1 MTTKV
6 TGSVLANTAITPGTY
21 GGATQIPVFTVDQ
34 QGRATYAANSA
45 VSGISVATTQL
56 TGTFPSSSITG
67 LATSATT
74 DTTNAGNITSGTLPA
89 ARIPSTTVSAG
100 NYGGTT
106 QIPVVTID
114 AAGRATYAANV
125 AISGISIATSQ
136 LSGTISSA
144 QLASGAAVTNIGFT
158 PYNATNPSGYIT
170 GITSGNVTTALGFT
184 PYNAT
189 NPSGYI
195 TGITSG
201 NVTTALGFT
210 PYNATNPSG
219 YLTGSTGV
227 TSAVAGNGVAVSG
240 ATGAVTFSASCPT
253 AGSVGSYCCIYL
265 PGTSG
270 TFTPTFGSNYSA
282 GTGNQQVQ
290 TGSVYNNTDS
300 ILQQN
305 FSGGLSGTW
314 KYLGNTTQVS
324 TSGTNTGG
332 VVALGC
338 RVA

>member
-6 TGSVLANTAITPGTY
+6 TASVLANTAITPGTY
-21 GGATQIPVFTVDQ
+21 GGATQIPVVTIDQ

-45 VSGISVATTQL
+45 VSAISIASSQV
-56 TGTFPSSSITG
+56 TGTFASGSITG
-67 LATSATT
+67 LAASATT
-74 DTTNAGNITSGTLPA
+74 DTTSATNITSGTLPA
-89 ARIPSTTVSAG
+89 ARLPSTTVSAG

-144 QLASGAAVTNIGFT
+144 QLASGAAVTNI
-158 PYNATNPSGYIT
+158 
-170 GITSGNVTTALGFT
+170 GFT

>member
-189 NPSGYI
+189 NPSGY
-195 TGITSG
+195 
-201 NVTTALGFT
+201 
-210 PYNATNPSG
+210 
-219 YLTGSTGV
+219 LTGSTGV

>member
-45 VSGISVATTQL
+45 ISGISVATTQL

-89 ARIPSTTVSAG
+89 ARLPSTTVSAG

-114 AAGRATYAANV
+114 STGRATYAANV

-144 QLASGAAVTNIGFT
+144 QLASGAAVTN
-158 PYNATNPSGYIT
+158 
-170 GITSGNVTTALGFT
+170 LGFT
-184 PYNAT
+184 PYNST

-227 TSAVAGNGVAVSG
+227 SSIVAGTGISISGATGAVTITNTASGGVTSAVAGNGVAVS
-240 ATGAVTFSASCPT
+240 ASTGAVTFSASCPSFN
-253 AGSVGSYCCIYL
+253 SVGSYVFIQG
-265 PGTSG
+265 GTLG
-270 TFTPTFGSNYSA
+270 LTTTFNSGSNYA
-282 GTGNQQVQ
+282 AGGGTGQLA
-290 TGSVYNNTDS
+290 TSMLFWDGSAMQYVGLNT
-300 ILQQN
+300 I
-305 FSGGLSGTW
+305 SGTW
-314 KYLGNTTQVS
+314 KWMNSSISDGNIHLGI
-324 TSGTNTGG
+324 
-332 VVALGC
+332 GC

>member
-1 MTTKV
+1 MTTRV
-6 TGSVLANTAITPGTY
+6 TSSVLANTAVTAGTY

-89 ARIPSTTVSAG
+89 ARLPSTTVSAG

-144 QLASGAAVTNIGFT
+144 QLAAGAAVTNIGFT
-158 PYNATNPSGYIT
+158 PYNSTNPSGYTSIPT
-170 GITSGNVTTALGFT
+170 GVVHMWPTAS
-184 PYNAT
+184 A
-189 NPSGYI
+189 
-195 TGITSG
+195 
-201 NVTTALGFT
+201 
-210 PYNATNPSG
+210 PSG
-219 YLTGSTGV
+219 YLACDGTAVSRTTYAALYAVVGTTFGAGDGSTTFNLPNYTNRMPYGTTV
-227 TSAVAGNGVAVSG
+227 G
-240 ATGAVTFSASCPT
+240 ATGGSADAVIVSHSHT
-253 AGSVGSYCCIYL
+253 ATVSD
-265 PGTSG
+265 SG
-270 TFTPTFGSNYSA
+270 HSHPNGFG
-282 GTGNQQVQ
+282 GGGVNQFGYQ
-290 TGSVYNNTDS
+290 
-300 ILQQN
+300 
-305 FSGGLSGTW
+305 FGGLGIGQDTGTAFTGISVSNSTTGVSATNANLPP
-314 KYLGNTTQVS
+314 YLGIN
-324 TSGTNTGG
+324 
-332 VVALGC
+332 
-338 RVA
+338 

>member
-1 MTTKV
+1 MTTRV
-6 TGSVLANTAITPGTY
+6 TSSVLANTAVTAGTY

-45 VSGISVATTQL
+45 ISGISVATTQL

-89 ARIPSTTVSAG
+89 ARLPSTTVSAG

-114 AAGRATYAANV
+114 STGRATYAANV

-144 QLASGAAVTNIGFT
+144 QLASGAAVTN
-158 PYNATNPSGYIT
+158 
-170 GITSGNVTTALGFT
+170 LGFT
-184 PYNAT
+184 PYNST

-227 TSAVAGNGVAVSG
+227 SSIVAGTGISISGATGAVTITNTASGGVTSAVAGNGVAVS
-240 ATGAVTFSASCPT
+240 ASTGAVTFSASCPT
-253 AGSVGSYCCIYL
+253 AGSVGSYCFAYINTYQNNW
-265 PGTSG
+265 
-270 TFTPTFGSNYSA
+270 TFGGNYAA
-282 GTGNQQVQ
+282 GTGSQQIQ
-290 TGSVYNNTDS
+290 LWINTDNTTGGTTTGS
-300 ILQQN
+300 I
-305 FSGGLSGTW
+305 SGTW
-314 KYLGNTTQVS
+314 KWMSSGSNGSGSGVS
-324 TSGTNTGG
+324 AGG
-332 VVALGC
+332 WGIAC